1 MNKNETKKI
10 NIIDN
15 IKNNKKL
22 QIILVLFLSVAVILV
37 FVSEFFLKNK
47 TNENE
52 LDSVSLYVNNLENK
66 LSSSLEKV
74 EGVGKV
80 SVVISISSGMETV
93 LASKTVVKETSSGK
107 ETEETPIIVNGKT
120 VTLKE
125 EYPKIT
131 GVLIVAEGAEN
142 LIVNY
147 KIQQATMSLL
157 NIEADKIEILTMK
170 V

>member
-1 MNKNETKKI
+1 MKETKLKI
-10 NIIDN
+10 NGMMC
-15 IKNNKKL
+15 
-22 QIILVLFLSVAVILV
+22 
-37 FVSEFFLKNK
+37 EGC
-47 TNENE
+47 ENRVK
-52 LDSVSLYVNNLENK
+52 SAVSLIEGV
-66 LSSSLEKV
+66 EKV
-74 EGVGKV
+74 DADHNTG
-80 SVVISISSGMETV
+80 
-93 LASKTVVKETSSGK
+93 
-107 ETEETPIIVNGKT
+107 IVT